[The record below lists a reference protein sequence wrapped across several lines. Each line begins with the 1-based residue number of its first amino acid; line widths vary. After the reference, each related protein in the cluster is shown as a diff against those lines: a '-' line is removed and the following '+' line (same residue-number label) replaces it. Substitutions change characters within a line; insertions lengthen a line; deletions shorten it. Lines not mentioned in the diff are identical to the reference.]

1 MKMETKQKE
10 KTIIRCTDASC
21 KAEFDGESIKGI
33 LSEAR
38 CGRDGGPL
46 RDSCKACLRS
56 DGQNLF
62 EVVPKKSNS
71 KKKDN
76 DSKSDD

>member
-10 KTIIRCTDASC
+10 KTIVRCTDASC
-21 KAEFDGESIKGI
+21 RAEFEGDSIQGI
-33 LSEAR
+33 LSNAR
-38 CGRDGGPL
+38 CGRDGGVL
-46 RDSCKACLRS
+46 KESCKTCLRS

-62 EVVPKKSNS
+62 EVVPKKLNF

-76 DSKSDD
+76 DTKSKD